1 MATQANIPISEIYK
15 SRQIVLELLKKQGFN
30 VSEYENFS
38 VAEVNAMRQSNQL
51 DMLINKDDSEDKM
64 DDNIS
69 KKIYVKYYLGKLI
82 RPTNVH
88 DMIEDLYNVEEILG
102 PNDTLFV
109 IIKDEPNE
117 TLINELKH
125 IWDTDKHF
133 VVIESLKRL
142 QFNILEHI
150 LVPSHK
156 VLTNKEVKEVMQRYN
171 LTSTTELPDISRF
184 DPVARVIG
192 LKPGSIVEIIRTSK
206 TAIEAPYYRI
216 CI

>member
-88 DMIEDLYNVEEILG
+88 DMIEDLFNVEEILG
-102 PNDTLFV
+102 PNDTLFI

-117 TLINELKH
+117 TLINELRH

-150 LVPSHK
+150 LVPSHR

>member
-1 MATQANIPISEIYK
+1 
-15 SRQIVLELLKKQGFN
+15 
-30 VSEYENFS
+30 
-38 VAEVNAMRQSNQL
+38 
-51 DMLINKDDSEDKM
+51 
-64 DDNIS
+64 
-69 KKIYVKYYLGKLI
+69 
-82 RPTNVH
+82 
-88 DMIEDLYNVEEILG
+88 MIEDLYNVEEILG

-184 DPVARVIG
+184 DPVARVIC

>member
-150 LVPSHK
+150 LVPSHR

-206 TAIEAPYYRI
+206 TAIDAPYYRI

>member
-38 VAEVNAMRQSNQL
+38 IAEVNAMRQSNQL
-51 DMLINKDDSEDKM
+51 DMLINKVDSEDKI